1 LAAHT
6 HQAVVVLFVQ
16 KKKTSHGPV
25 FTHWMT
31 TIVLTSKHGQ
41 SKVASMSKLHT
52 LNQTEFADHM
62 GWSKGY
68 VTQLKQAGRI
78 VFAEN
83 GKVDVEASKLL
94 INQTE
99 DPNRDDVKQRHAD
112 DRGAD
117 TKVNEIGKPK
127 KEKEIKDPNRG
138 SFSEARAKEQK
149 FKALEAELDYEIR
162 IGKYVARDDMQ
173 AAIADMVTTF
183 RQNLENFPHH
193 ISAELVGKDITAI
206 RQSLKHA
213 INHELQKLVRG
224 CEEKLNQRAEVNQ

>member
-1 LAAHT
+1 
-6 HQAVVVLFVQ
+6 
-16 KKKTSHGPV
+16 
-25 FTHWMT
+25 MT
-31 TIVLTSKHGQ
+31 
-41 SKVASMSKLHT
+41 KLHT
-52 LNQTEFADHM
+52 LNQAQFAEHM

-83 GKVDVEASKLL
+83 NKVDVEASKLL

-112 DRGAD
+112 ERGAD

-127 KEKEIKDPNRG
+127 KEKEVKDPNRG

-149 FKALEAELDYEIR
+149 FKALQAELDYEIR
-162 IGKYVARDDMQ
+162 IGKFVAREDMQ
-173 AAIADMVTTF
+173 AAIGDMVTTF
-183 RQNLENFPHH
+183 RQNLENFPHL
-193 ISAELVGKDITAI
+193 ISGELVGKDIAAI
-206 RQSLKHA
+206 RISLKHA

-224 CEEKLNQRAEVNQ
+224 CEEKLNQKTEVV